1 MAVVAAE
8 PHGRAAAAGGAAA
21 EPVAEAVSLRVEE
34 GAGFYFNE
42 DFHLL
47 DSIQVMVDHKDATGN
62 ALAQGW
68 WT

>member
-1 MAVVAAE
+1 
-8 PHGRAAAAGGAAA
+8 
-21 EPVAEAVSLRVEE
+21 VAEAASLRVEE

-42 DFHLL
+42 DFLLL